1 MDWETVL
8 ASHLTP
14 AERSRLKAAHVGIA
28 GAGGLGSNAAFML
41 ARSGVG
47 QITIVDHD
55 CVEASNLNR
64 QIYCAADIGSP
75 KALALKAALLSLR
88 PDMTVNAIVARLDAL
103 NAPALFVGTPLVIE
117 ALDDPG
123 AKKMLIEALLAD
135 GHHVIGASGL
145 AGWGGSPMER
155 RNLGR
160 LIMVGDFR
168 NGTAPGLPPMA
179 PRVCMAAAMQADAV
193 LGLLLEKPPKKE

>member
-1 MDWETVL
+1 MEWGTVL
-8 ASHLTP
+8 ESHLTP
-14 AERSRLKAAHVGIA
+14 EERTRLSTAHVGIA

-47 QITIVDHD
+47 QLTIVDHD

-64 QIYCAADIGSP
+64 QTYCAADIGNP
-75 KALALKAALLSLR
+75 KATALKTALLSLR
-88 PDMTVNAIVARLDAL
+88 PDMTVNARVARLDTH
-103 NAPALFVGTPLVIE
+103 NAPALFADTPVVIE

-123 AKKMLIEALLAD
+123 AKKMLIEALLAE

-155 RNLGR
+155 RDMGR
-160 LIMVGDFR
+160 LIMVGDFQSEA
-168 NGTAPGLPPMA
+168 APGLPPMA

-193 LGLLLEKPPKKE
+193 LGLLLGKPLKEE